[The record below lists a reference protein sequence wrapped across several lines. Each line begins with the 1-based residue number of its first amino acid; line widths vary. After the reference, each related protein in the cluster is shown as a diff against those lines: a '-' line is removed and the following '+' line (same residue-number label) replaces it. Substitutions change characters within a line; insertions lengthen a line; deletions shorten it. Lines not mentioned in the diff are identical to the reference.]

1 VADQEERLD
10 RLTALVEAAA
20 ARPPGEPPHRLV
32 HPPAPANGSRWRKL
46 AGRLLRAPGAVFK
59 KLRKVA
65 GQRWILP
72 VAEAAEAPQLR
83 LGEDVFAIELHGR
96 LADLPPGYRE
106 LASWVLAAEGLFFVE
121 LRGRVE
127 ATGPDLELW
136 LCRRDWPWRKKED
149 MAQRPSRLPAGG
161 PLLGRRI
168 LLDVDQ
174 HSGLPPAGLA
184 GLEVRDQ
191 YWLRPGA
198 PAGIRHG
205 IKMGRKPAASAG
217 NTAAIVATRP
227 LDGGLE
233 VLAARALRSFAAE
246 GRQMVLAATFD
257 LRSSHRSLAEVAP
270 REVELYPLATFSAPE
285 VRGELLARLLEQHE
299 VGTILQIGPG
309 EGFFDQPA
317 LQEILR
323 RVRVIDLP
331 VPPITL
337 GRPPGI
343 AIETLNLE
351 DMGSSPPFPPL
362 RSGEGGS
369 GPGSAGVPPAPALK
383 RSARERL
390 GLPEKAFVACQMA
403 DLVPAERPED
413 LVELAHRCPG
423 VFFLQVGRGGLAGRR
438 DDLARFRGVANL
450 RTLPAAELAEVLAAA
465 DLMLALG
472 EPSPWPWPIF
482 AALEAGVPVAGR
494 AAGALSRFAG
504 GMTAA
509 GSLAELAAAVEKLRQ
524 G

>member
-10 RLTALVEAAA
+10 RLTALVEAAV

-83 LGEDVFAIELHGR
+83 LDEDVFAIELNGR

-106 LASWVLAAEGLFFVE
+106 LATWVLAAEGLFFVE

-136 LCRRDWPWRKKED
+136 LCRRDWPWRKKAD

-168 LLDVDQ
+168 LLDGDQ

-205 IKMGRKPAASAG
+205 IRMGRPPAAPAG

-233 VLAARALRSFAAE
+233 VLAASALRSFADE
-246 GRQMVLAATFD
+246 CRQVVLAATFD

-285 VRGELLARLLEQHE
+285 VRGELLARLLEQHQ
-299 VGTILQIGPG
+299 VGTILHLGPG

-317 LQEILR
+317 LQQVLR
-323 RVRVIDLP
+323 RVRVIDLR

-337 GRPPGI
+337 GRPPGVK
-343 AIETLNLE
+343 IETLSLE
-351 DMGSSPPFPPL
+351 DMGSSPPFPAL
-362 RSGEGGS
+362 RSGEE
-369 GPGSAGVPPAPALK
+369 GPGPGGAGVPPTPALK
-383 RSARERL
+383 KSARQRL
-390 GLPEKAFVACQMA
+390 GVPEDAYLACQMA

-423 VFFLQVGRGGLAGRR
+423 VFFLQIGRGGLAGRR
-438 DDLARFRGVANL
+438 DDLARFRGVTNL

-482 AALEAGVPVAGR
+482 AALEAAVPVAGR
-494 AAGALSRFAG
+494 AEGALARFAAQ
-504 GMTAA
+504 MATA